1 MKTGIQIKRYTLIAL
16 LTILFLLGIGTAFL
30 TYRYYGVVV
39 RGITGLVLMYLLF
52 YVGRHSK
59 IDVSIDTLLVD
70 PQKGK
75 YLIAAFILPIISYWA
90 TLQIMEMILFFR
102 KR

>member
-1 MKTGIQIKRYTLIAL
+1 MGMGIRTKKYALIAL
-16 LTILFLLGIGTAFL
+16 LTILFLLGVGTAFL

-39 RGITGLVLMYLLF
+39 RGITGLVLMYMLF
-52 YVGRHSK
+52 FASRHSK
-59 IDVSIDTLLVD
+59 MDVSIDNLLLD
-70 PQKGK
+70 PRKGK

-90 TLQIMEMILFFR
+90 TLQIMEMILFFG

>member
-1 MKTGIQIKRYTLIAL
+1 MKTGIQIKRYILIAL
-16 LTILFLLGIGTAFL
+16 LTILALLGVGTAFL
-30 TYRYYGVVV
+30 TYKYYGVVV

-52 YVGRHSK
+52 FAVRRSEK
-59 IDVSIDTLLVD
+59 DVSIDTLLLD